1 MSDKKI
7 QKEGILDAT
16 DKFITAFFDGLKKG
30 AADSIIKQA
39 EKAKLP
45 KEHIKSMEALK
56 KMSDKFKNDLK
67 KL

>member
-45 KEHIKSMEALK
+45 KDVVDQMKRMDDETDKLLK
-56 KMSDKFKNDLK
+56 RLK

>member
-1 MSDKKI
+1 MSNKKI
-7 QKEGILDAT
+7 QKEGIFDAT

-45 KEHIKSMEALK
+45 YDVIKQMERMKKESEEFRKQ
-56 KMSDKFKNDLK
+56 LK